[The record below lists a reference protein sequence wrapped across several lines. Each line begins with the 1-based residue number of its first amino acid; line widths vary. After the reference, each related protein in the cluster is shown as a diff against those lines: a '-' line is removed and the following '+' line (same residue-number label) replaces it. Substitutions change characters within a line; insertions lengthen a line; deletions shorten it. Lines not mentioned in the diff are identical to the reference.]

1 MATLPRME
9 SGRMQAVGISGA
21 VTPNVQAQAPSYTG
35 IQRAVSANQQ
45 MAQTLDRL
53 SGSLFNTAGTY
64 AAEQATRFAAENP
77 ITNVQLQAA
86 VNGDLKPLD
95 LNTGGGGAIYQRAM
109 EKARA
114 FQLSSAFEVEAR
126 SQLTKML
133 VALESGDESVTTENF
148 QTAIASLSDG
158 FSKAVNSQSPEA
170 AMKLRASIATT
181 GNTVLQKAA
190 EFELKRDKARAEIA
204 LRTDFANTER
214 ILQAVISQGFWV
226 DSEGKRRSI
235 EDIIN
240 AERKNMNTKSL
251 ALGNGQLAKEY
262 ADRFETAVR
271 TAKVDVLTQFIVN
284 DEAMMADPDLALQKL
299 RTGDLGK
306 MSEVA
311 EILAA
316 TDYAA
321 IKTISANVMTEAN
334 SRYTLSQRTAEAKK
348 DADVISFVS
357 LYTQAIAMPVTDG
370 RRPGLVL
377 QINEIAKNNPEA
389 IPLGV
394 LKDLNEP
401 DKDGNSMIEFNA
413 LAMIYSGQITTPEQ
427 LAAVPG
433 LSGRQSVGLLKAL
446 ISQDKA
452 NDRKLNAGLAKL
464 AGISTI
470 PGVAVSL
477 DPKGAQFKQLGAL
490 RARAASLQAQADADG
505 KYLSIESIL
514 LTLEKEVSDAR
525 NTEAVRAAQA
535 RIDNYQKK
543 QDWIN
548 GPITRDS
555 LPALELKAK
564 GNKSRENILREI
576 TRQLNIIEGV
586 NQ

>member
-1 MATLPRME
+1 ME

-133 VALESGDESVTTENF
+133 VALESGDDSVTTANF
-148 QTAIASLSDG
+148 QTAITSLSDG
-158 FSKAVNSQSPEA
+158 FSKAVGAQSPEA

-190 EFELKRDKARAEIA
+190 EFELKRDKERKAIA
-204 LRTDFANTER
+204 LRIDFSNTER
-214 ILQAVISQGFWV
+214 ILEATISQGFWV
-226 DSEGKRRSI
+226 DGEGQRQSI
-235 EDIIN
+235 ESIIT
-240 AERKNMNTKSL
+240 AERKNMAIK
-251 ALGNGQLAKEY
+251 ALTLGDGQLAKEY

-271 TAKVDVLTQFIVN
+271 TAKINVLTQFIVN

-311 EILAA
+311 QILGA

-334 SRYTLSQRTAEAKK
+334 SLYTLAQRQAEVKK
-348 DADVISFVS
+348 DADVISFVN

-377 QINEIAKNNPEA
+377 QMNEIAKNNPEA
-389 IPLGV
+389 VPLGV

-413 LAMIYSGQITTPEQ
+413 LAMIYKGQITTPEQ

-433 LSGRQSVGLLKAL
+433 LSGKQSVGLLKAL

-505 KYLSIESIL
+505 KFISDRKHFAYARKRSERHKKHRGGQSGPGQDRLITKKSKIGLTGQLLETACQHLSSKPRV
-514 LTLEKEVSDAR
+514 T
-525 NTEAVRAAQA
+525 RAAKTFCEKLLGSS
-535 RIDNYQKK
+535 I
-543 QDWIN
+543 
-548 GPITRDS
+548 S
-555 LPALELKAK
+555 
-564 GNKSRENILREI
+564 
-576 TRQLNIIEGV
+576 
-586 NQ
+586 

>member
-1 MATLPRME
+1 
-9 SGRMQAVGISGA
+9 MQAVGISGA

-133 VALESGDESVTTENF
+133 VALESGDDSVTTANF
-148 QTAIASLSDG
+148 QTAITSLSDG
-158 FSKAVNSQSPEA
+158 FSKAVGAQSPEA

-190 EFELKRDKARAEIA
+190 EFELKRDKERKAIA
-204 LRTDFANTER
+204 LRIDFSNTER
-214 ILQAVISQGFWV
+214 ILEATISQGFWV
-226 DSEGKRRSI
+226 DGEGQRQSI
-235 EDIIN
+235 ESIIT
-240 AERKNMNTKSL
+240 AERKNMAIK
-251 ALGNGQLAKEY
+251 ALTLGDGQLAKEY

-271 TAKVDVLTQFIVN
+271 TAKINVLTQFIVN
-284 DEAMMADPDLALQKL
+284 DETMMADPDLALQKL

-311 EILAA
+311 QILAA

-334 SRYTLSQRTAEAKK
+334 SLYTLAQRQAEVKK
-348 DADVISFVS
+348 EADVISFVS

-377 QINEIAKNNPEA
+377 QMNEIAKNNPEA
-389 IPLGV
+389 VPLGV

-401 DKDGNSMIEFNA
+401 DKDGNAMIEFNA
-413 LAMIYSGQITTPEQ
+413 LAMIYRGQITTPEQ
-427 LAAVPG
+427 LAAVRG
-433 LSGRQSVGLLKAL
+433 LSGKQSVGLLKAL

-452 NDRKLNAGLAKL
+452 NDTKLNAGLAKL

-525 NTEAVRAAQA
+525 NTEAVKAAQA
-535 RIDNYQKK
+535 RLTNYEK

-555 LPALELKAK
+555 LPALALKAK

>member
-1 MATLPRME
+1 ME

-133 VALESGDESVTTENF
+133 VALESGDDSVTTANF
-148 QTAIASLSDG
+148 QTAITSLSDG
-158 FSKAVNSQSPEA
+158 FSKAVGAQSPEA

-190 EFELKRDKARAEIA
+190 EFELKRDKERKAIA
-204 LRTDFANTER
+204 LRIDFSNTER
-214 ILQAVISQGFWV
+214 ILEATISQGFWV
-226 DSEGKRRSI
+226 DGEGQRQSI
-235 EDIIN
+235 ESIIT
-240 AERKNMNTKSL
+240 AERKNMAIK
-251 ALGNGQLAKEY
+251 ALTLGDGQLAKEY

-271 TAKVDVLTQFIVN
+271 TAKINVLTQFIVN
-284 DEAMMADPDLALQKL
+284 DETMMADPDLALQKL

-311 EILAA
+311 QILAA

-334 SRYTLSQRTAEAKK
+334 SLYTLAQRQAEVKK
-348 DADVISFVS
+348 DADVIRFVS

-377 QINEIAKNNPEA
+377 QMNEIAKNNPEA
-389 IPLGV
+389 VPLGV

-401 DKDGNSMIEFNA
+401 DKDGNAMIEFNA
-413 LAMIYSGQITTPEQ
+413 LAMIYRGQITTPEQ
-427 LAAVPG
+427 LAAVRG
-433 LSGRQSVGLLKAL
+433 LSGKQSVGLLKAL

-452 NDRKLNAGLAKL
+452 NDTKLNAGLAKL

-505 KYLSIESIL
+505 KFISAESIL
-514 LTLEKEVSDAR
+514 LTLEKEVGDTR
-525 NTEAVRAAQA
+525 NTEAVKAAQA

-555 LPALELKAK
+555 LPALALKAK

>member
-1 MATLPRME
+1 
-9 SGRMQAVGISGA
+9 MQAVGISGA

-53 SGSLFNTAGTY
+53 SGSLFNTASTY

-133 VALESGDESVTTENF
+133 VALESGDDSVTTANF
-148 QTAIASLSDG
+148 QTAITSLSDG
-158 FSKAVNSQSPEA
+158 FSKAVGAQSPEA

-190 EFELKRDKARAEIA
+190 EFELKRDKERKAIA
-204 LRTDFANTER
+204 LRIDFSNTER
-214 ILQAVISQGFWV
+214 ILEATISQGFWV
-226 DSEGKRRSI
+226 DGEGQRQSI
-235 EDIIN
+235 ESIIT
-240 AERKNMNTKSL
+240 AERKNMAIK
-251 ALGNGQLAKEY
+251 ALTLGDGQLAKEY

-271 TAKVDVLTQFIVN
+271 TAKINVLTQFIVN

-311 EILAA
+311 QILGA

-334 SRYTLSQRTAEAKK
+334 SLYTLAQRQAEVKK

-377 QINEIAKNNPEA
+377 QMNEIAKNNPEA
-389 IPLGV
+389 VPLGV

-401 DKDGNSMIEFNA
+401 DKDGNAMIEFNA
-413 LAMIYSGQITTPEQ
+413 LAMIYRGQITTPEQ
-427 LAAVPG
+427 LAAVRG
-433 LSGRQSVGLLKAL
+433 LSGKQSVGLLKAL

-452 NDRKLNAGLAKL
+452 NDTKLNAGLAKL

-505 KYLSIESIL
+505 KFISTESIL

-525 NTEAVRAAQA
+525 NNEAVKAAQA
-535 RIDNYQKK
+535 RLTNYEK

-548 GPITRDS
+548 GPITRDG

-576 TRQLNIIEGV
+576 TRQLNIVEGV

>member
-1 MATLPRME
+1 
-9 SGRMQAVGISGA
+9 MQAVGISGA

-133 VALESGDESVTTENF
+133 VALESGDDSVTTANF
-148 QTAIASLSDG
+148 QTAITSLSDG
-158 FSKAVNSQSPEA
+158 FSKAVGAQSPEA

-190 EFELKRDKARAEIA
+190 EFELKRDKERKAIA
-204 LRTDFANTER
+204 LRIDFSNTER
-214 ILQAVISQGFWV
+214 ILEATISQGFWV
-226 DSEGKRRSI
+226 DGEGQRQSI
-235 EDIIN
+235 ESIIT
-240 AERKNMNTKSL
+240 AERKNMAIK
-251 ALGNGQLAKEY
+251 ALTLGDGQLAKEY

-271 TAKVDVLTQFIVN
+271 TAKINVLTQFIVN

-311 EILAA
+311 QILAA

-334 SRYTLSQRTAEAKK
+334 SLYTLAQRQAEVKK
-348 DADVISFVS
+348 DADVIRFVS

-377 QINEIAKNNPEA
+377 QMNEIAKNNPEA
-389 IPLGV
+389 VPLGV

-401 DKDGNSMIEFNA
+401 DKDGNAMIEFNA
-413 LAMIYSGQITTPEQ
+413 LAMIYRGQITTPEQ
-427 LAAVPG
+427 LAAVRG
-433 LSGRQSVGLLKAL
+433 LSGKQSVGLLKAL

-452 NDRKLNAGLAKL
+452 NDTKLNAGLAKL

-514 LTLEKEVSDAR
+514 LTLEKEVSDTR
-525 NTEAVRAAQA
+525 NTEAVKAAQA
-535 RIDNYQKK
+535 RLTNYEK

-555 LPALELKAK
+555 LPALALKAK

>member
-95 LNTGGGGAIYQRAM
+95 LNTGGGGAVYQRAM

-133 VALESGDESVTTENF
+133 VALESGDDSVTTANF
-148 QTAIASLSDG
+148 QTAITSLSDG
-158 FSKAVNSQSPEA
+158 FSKAVGAQSPEA

-190 EFELKRDKARAEIA
+190 EFELKRDKERKAIA
-204 LRTDFANTER
+204 LRIDFSNTER
-214 ILQAVISQGFWV
+214 ILEATISQGFWV
-226 DSEGKRRSI
+226 DGEGQRQSI
-235 EDIIN
+235 ESIIT
-240 AERKNMNTKSL
+240 AERKNMAIK
-251 ALGNGQLAKEY
+251 ALTLGDGQLAKEY

-271 TAKVDVLTQFIVN
+271 TAKINVLTQFIVN

-311 EILAA
+311 QILGA

-334 SRYTLSQRTAEAKK
+334 SLYTLAQRQAEVKK

-377 QINEIAKNNPEA
+377 QMNEIAKNNPEA
-389 IPLGV
+389 VPLGV

-401 DKDGNSMIEFNA
+401 DKDGNAMIEFNA
-413 LAMIYSGQITTPEQ
+413 LAMIYRGQITTPEQ
-427 LAAVPG
+427 LAAVRG
-433 LSGRQSVGLLKAL
+433 LSGKQSVGLLKAL

-452 NDRKLNAGLAKL
+452 NDTKLNAGLAKL

-525 NTEAVRAAQA
+525 NTEAVKAAQA
-535 RIDNYQKK
+535 RLTNYEK

-555 LPALELKAK
+555 LPALALKAK

>member
-1 MATLPRME
+1 
-9 SGRMQAVGISGA
+9 
-21 VTPNVQAQAPSYTG
+21 
-35 IQRAVSANQQ
+35 
-45 MAQTLDRL
+45 
-53 SGSLFNTAGTY
+53 
-64 AAEQATRFAAENP
+64 
-77 ITNVQLQAA
+77 
-86 VNGDLKPLD
+86 
-95 LNTGGGGAIYQRAM
+95 
-109 EKARA
+109 
-114 FQLSSAFEVEAR
+114 
-126 SQLTKML
+126 ML
-133 VALESGDESVTTENF
+133 VALESGDDSVTTANF
-148 QTAIASLSDG
+148 QTAITSLSDG
-158 FSKAVNSQSPEA
+158 FSKAVGAQSPEA

-190 EFELKRDKARAEIA
+190 EFELKRDKERKAIA
-204 LRTDFANTER
+204 LRIDFSNTER
-214 ILQAVISQGFWV
+214 ILEATISQGFWV
-226 DSEGKRRSI
+226 DGEGQRQSI
-235 EDIIN
+235 ESIIT
-240 AERKNMNTKSL
+240 AERKNMAIK
-251 ALGNGQLAKEY
+251 ALTLGDGQLAKEY

-271 TAKVDVLTQFIVN
+271 TAKINVLTQFIVN

-311 EILAA
+311 QILGA

-348 DADVISFVS
+348 EADVISFVS

-377 QINEIAKNNPEA
+377 QMNEIAKNNPEA
-389 IPLGV
+389 VPLGV

-401 DKDGNSMIEFNA
+401 DKDGNAMIEFNA
-413 LAMIYSGQITTPEQ
+413 LAMIYRGQITTPEQ
-427 LAAVPG
+427 LAAVRG
-433 LSGRQSVGLLKAL
+433 LSGKQSVGLLKAL

-525 NTEAVRAAQA
+525 NTEAVKAAQA

>member
-1 MATLPRME
+1 
-9 SGRMQAVGISGA
+9 MQAVGISGA

-133 VALESGDESVTTENF
+133 VALESGDDSVTTANF
-148 QTAIASLSDG
+148 QTAITSLSDG
-158 FSKAVNSQSPEA
+158 FSKAVGAQSPEA

-190 EFELKRDKARAEIA
+190 EFELKRDKERKAIA
-204 LRTDFANTER
+204 LRIDFSNTER
-214 ILQAVISQGFWV
+214 ILEATISQGFWV
-226 DSEGKRRSI
+226 DGEGQRQSI
-235 EDIIN
+235 ESIIT
-240 AERKNMNTKSL
+240 AERKNMAIK
-251 ALGNGQLAKEY
+251 ALTLGDGQLAKEY

-271 TAKVDVLTQFIVN
+271 TAKINVLTQFIVN

-311 EILAA
+311 QILGA

-334 SRYTLSQRTAEAKK
+334 SLYTLAQRQAEVKK
-348 DADVISFVS
+348 DADVIWFVS

-377 QINEIAKNNPEA
+377 QMNEIAKNNPEA
-389 IPLGV
+389 VPLGV

-401 DKDGNSMIEFNA
+401 DKDGNAMIEFNA
-413 LAMIYSGQITTPEQ
+413 LAMIYRGQITTPEQ
-427 LAAVPG
+427 LAAVRG
-433 LSGRQSVGLLKAL
+433 LSGKQSVGLLKAL

-452 NDRKLNAGLAKL
+452 NDTKLNAGLAKL

-525 NTEAVRAAQA
+525 NTEAVKAAQA
-535 RIDNYQKK
+535 RIDNYQK

-555 LPALELKAK
+555 LPALALKAK

>member
-1 MATLPRME
+1 ME

-53 SGSLFNTAGTY
+53 SGSLFNTASAY
-64 AAEQATRFAAENP
+64 AEEQATRFAAENP

-95 LNTGGGGAIYQRAM
+95 LNTGGGGAVYQRAM

-133 VALESGDESVTTENF
+133 VALESGDDSVTTANF
-148 QTAIASLSDG
+148 QTAITSLSDG
-158 FSKAVNSQSPEA
+158 FSKAVSTQSPEA

-190 EFELKRDKARAEIA
+190 EFELKRDKERNAIA
-204 LRTDFANTER
+204 LRIDFSNTER
-214 ILQAVISQGFWV
+214 ILEATISQGFWV
-226 DSEGKRRSI
+226 DGEGQRQSI
-235 EDIIN
+235 ESIIT
-240 AERKNMNTKSL
+240 AERKNMAIK
-251 ALGNGQLAKEY
+251 ALTLGDGQLAKEY

-271 TAKVDVLTQFIVN
+271 TAKINVLTQFIVN

-311 EILAA
+311 QILGA

-321 IKTISANVMTEAN
+321 IKTISANLMTEAN
-334 SRYTLSQRTAEAKK
+334 SLYTLAQRQAEVKK

-377 QINEIAKNNPEA
+377 QMNEIAKNNPEA
-389 IPLGV
+389 VPIGV

-413 LAMIYSGQITTPEQ
+413 LAMVYNGQITTPEQ
-427 LAAVPG
+427 LRRVSG
-433 LSGRQSVGLLKAL
+433 LSGKQSVSLLKAL

-470 PGVAVSL
+470 PGVSVSL

-505 KYLSIESIL
+505 KFISAESIL
-514 LTLEKEVSDAR
+514 LTLEKEVGDTR
-525 NTEAVRAAQA
+525 NTEAVKAAQA

-576 TRQLNIIEGV
+576 TRQLNIVEGV

>member
-1 MATLPRME
+1 
-9 SGRMQAVGISGA
+9 MQAVGISGA

-133 VALESGDESVTTENF
+133 VALESGDDRVTTANF
-148 QTAIASLSDG
+148 QTAITSLSDG
-158 FSKAVNSQSPEA
+158 FSKAVGAQSPEA

-190 EFELKRDKARAEIA
+190 EFELKRDKERKAIA
-204 LRTDFANTER
+204 LRTDFSNTER
-214 ILQAVISQGFWV
+214 ILEATISQGFWV
-226 DSEGKRRSI
+226 DGEGQRQSI
-235 EDIIN
+235 ESIIT
-240 AERKNMNTKSL
+240 AERKNMAIK
-251 ALGNGQLAKEY
+251 ALTLGDGQLAKEY

-271 TAKVDVLTQFIVN
+271 TAKINVLTQFIVN

-311 EILAA
+311 QILGA

-334 SRYTLSQRTAEAKK
+334 SLYTLAQRQAEVKK
-348 DADVISFVS
+348 DADVIRFVS

-377 QINEIAKNNPEA
+377 QMNEIAKNNPEA
-389 IPLGV
+389 VPLGV

-401 DKDGNSMIEFNA
+401 DKDGNAMIEFNA
-413 LAMIYSGQITTPEQ
+413 LAMIYRGQITTPEQ
-427 LAAVPG
+427 LAAVRG
-433 LSGRQSVGLLKAL
+433 LSGKQSVGLLKAL

-452 NDRKLNAGLAKL
+452 NDSKLNAGLAKL

-505 KYLSIESIL
+505 KFISAESIL
-514 LTLEKEVSDAR
+514 LTLEKEVGDTR
-525 NTEAVRAAQA
+525 NTEAVKAAQA
-535 RIDNYQKK
+535 RIDNYQK

-576 TRQLNIIEGV
+576 TRQLNIVEGV

>member
-1 MATLPRME
+1 ME

-53 SGSLFNTAGTY
+53 SGSLFNTASAY
-64 AAEQATRFAAENP
+64 AEEQATRFAAENP

-95 LNTGGGGAIYQRAM
+95 LNTGGGGAVYQRAM

-133 VALESGDESVTTENF
+133 VALESGDDSVTTANF
-148 QTAIASLSDG
+148 QTAITSLSDG
-158 FSKAVNSQSPEA
+158 FSKAVGAQSPEA

-190 EFELKRDKARAEIA
+190 EFELKRDKERKAIA
-204 LRTDFANTER
+204 LRIDFSNTER
-214 ILQAVISQGFWV
+214 ILEATISQGFWV
-226 DSEGKRRSI
+226 DGEGQRQSI
-235 EDIIN
+235 ESIIT
-240 AERKNMNTKSL
+240 AERKNMAIK
-251 ALGNGQLAKEY
+251 ALTLGDGQLAKEY

-271 TAKVDVLTQFIVN
+271 TAKINVLTQFIVN

-311 EILAA
+311 QILGA

-348 DADVISFVS
+348 EADVISFVS

-377 QINEIAKNNPEA
+377 QMNEIAKNNPEA
-389 IPLGV
+389 VPLGV

-401 DKDGNSMIEFNA
+401 DKDGNAMIEFNA
-413 LAMIYSGQITTPEQ
+413 LAMIYRGQITTPEQ
-427 LAAVPG
+427 LAAVRG
-433 LSGRQSVGLLKAL
+433 LSGKQSVGLLKAL

-477 DPKGAQFKQLGAL
+477 DPKGAQFKQLVAL

-505 KYLSIESIL
+505 KFISTESIL

-525 NTEAVRAAQA
+525 NTEAVKAAQA

-576 TRQLNIIEGV
+576 TRQLNIVEGV

>member
-1 MATLPRME
+1 
-9 SGRMQAVGISGA
+9 MQAVGISGA

-133 VALESGDESVTTENF
+133 VALESGDDSVTTANF
-148 QTAIASLSDG
+148 QTAITSLSDG
-158 FSKAVNSQSPEA
+158 FSKAVGAQSPEA

-190 EFELKRDKARAEIA
+190 EFELKRDKERKAIA
-204 LRTDFANTER
+204 LRIDFSNTER
-214 ILQAVISQGFWV
+214 ILEATISQGFWV
-226 DSEGKRRSI
+226 DGEGQRQSI
-235 EDIIN
+235 ESIIT
-240 AERKNMNTKSL
+240 AERKNMAIK
-251 ALGNGQLAKEY
+251 ALTLGDGQLAKEY

-271 TAKVDVLTQFIVN
+271 TAKINVLTQFIVN

-311 EILAA
+311 QILGA

-334 SRYTLSQRTAEAKK
+334 SLYTLAQRQAEVKK

-377 QINEIAKNNPEA
+377 QMNEIAKNNPEA
-389 IPLGV
+389 VPLGV

-401 DKDGNSMIEFNA
+401 DKDGNAMIEFNA
-413 LAMIYSGQITTPEQ
+413 LAMIYRGQITTPEQ
-427 LAAVPG
+427 LAAVRG
-433 LSGRQSVGLLKAL
+433 LSGKQSVGLLKAL

-452 NDRKLNAGLAKL
+452 NDTKLNAGLAKL

-525 NTEAVRAAQA
+525 NTEAVKAAQA
-535 RIDNYQKK
+535 RIDNYQK

-555 LPALELKAK
+555 LPALALKAK

>member
-1 MATLPRME
+1 MATLPTME
-9 SGRMQAVGISGA
+9 SGRMQAISISSA
-21 VTPNVQAQAPSYTG
+21 VTPNVQAQAPSYAG
-35 IQRAVSANQQ
+35 MQRAVSANQQ

-53 SGSLFNTAGTY
+53 SGSLFNTASAY
-64 AAEQATRFAAENP
+64 AEEQATRFAAENP

-95 LNTGGGGAIYQRAM
+95 LNTGGGGAVYQRAM

-133 VALESGDESVTTENF
+133 VALESGDDSVTTANF
-148 QTAIASLSDG
+148 QTAITSLSDG
-158 FSKAVNSQSPEA
+158 FSKAVGAQSPEA

-190 EFELKRDKARAEIA
+190 EFELKRDKERKAIA
-204 LRTDFANTER
+204 LRIDFSNTER
-214 ILQAVISQGFWV
+214 ILEATISQGFWV
-226 DSEGKRRSI
+226 DGEGQRQSI
-235 EDIIN
+235 ESIIT
-240 AERKNMNTKSL
+240 AERKNMAIK
-251 ALGNGQLAKEY
+251 ALTLGDGQLAKEY

-271 TAKVDVLTQFIVN
+271 TAKINVLTQFIVN
-284 DEAMMADPDLALQKL
+284 DEAMMADPDLALKRL
-299 RTGDLGK
+299 RVGDLGK

-311 EILAA
+311 QILGA

-334 SRYTLSQRTAEAKK
+334 SLYTLAQRQAEVKK
-348 DADVISFVS
+348 DADVVSFVN
-357 LYTQAIAMPVTDG
+357 LYTQAIAMPATDG
-370 RRPGLVL
+370 RRGALVL
-377 QINEIAKNNPEA
+377 RMNEIAKNNPDA
-389 IPLGV
+389 VPIGV

-401 DKDGNSMIEFNA
+401 DKDGNSMVEFNA
-413 LAMIYSGQITTPEQ
+413 LAMIYSGKITTPEQ
-427 LAAVPG
+427 LLNIKG
-433 LSGRQSVGLLKAL
+433 LSGKQSVGLLRNL
-446 ISQDKA
+446 ISQDKSSDA
-452 NDRKLNAGLAKL
+452 KLNRGLAKL
-464 AGISTI
+464 AGISTV
-470 PGVAVSL
+470 PGVSISL
-477 DPKGAQFKQLGAL
+477 DPKGAQFKQLGVL

-505 KYLSIESIL
+505 KFISAESIL
-514 LTLEKEVSDAR
+514 LTLEKEVGDTR
-525 NTEAVRAAQA
+525 NTEAVKAAQA
-535 RIDNYQKK
+535 RIDNYQK

-548 GPITRDS
+548 APITRDG

-576 TRQLNIIEGV
+576 TRQLNIVEGV

>member
-1 MATLPRME
+1 
-9 SGRMQAVGISGA
+9 MQAVGISGA

-133 VALESGDESVTTENF
+133 VALESGDDSVTTANF
-148 QTAIASLSDG
+148 QTAITSLSDG
-158 FSKAVNSQSPEA
+158 FSKAVGAQSPEA

-190 EFELKRDKARAEIA
+190 EFELKRDKERKAIA
-204 LRTDFANTER
+204 LRIDFSNTER
-214 ILQAVISQGFWV
+214 ILEATISQGFWV
-226 DSEGKRRSI
+226 DGEGQRQSI
-235 EDIIN
+235 ESIIT
-240 AERKNMNTKSL
+240 AERKNMAIK
-251 ALGNGQLAKEY
+251 ALTLGDGQLAKEY

-271 TAKVDVLTQFIVN
+271 TAKINVLTQFIVN
-284 DEAMMADPDLALQKL
+284 DETMMADPDLALQKL

-311 EILAA
+311 QILAA

-334 SRYTLSQRTAEAKK
+334 SLYTLAQRQAEVKK
-348 DADVISFVS
+348 DADVIRFVS

-377 QINEIAKNNPEA
+377 QMNEIAKNNPEA
-389 IPLGV
+389 VPLGV

-401 DKDGNSMIEFNA
+401 DKDGNAMIEFNA
-413 LAMIYSGQITTPEQ
+413 LAMIYRGQITTPEQ
-427 LAAVPG
+427 LAAVRG
-433 LSGRQSVGLLKAL
+433 LSGKQSVGLLKAL

-452 NDRKLNAGLAKL
+452 NDTKLNAGLAKL

-525 NTEAVRAAQA
+525 NTEAVKAAQA
-535 RIDNYQKK
+535 RLTNYEK

-555 LPALELKAK
+555 LPALALKAK

>member
-1 MATLPRME
+1 ME

-133 VALESGDESVTTENF
+133 VALESGDDSVTTANF
-148 QTAIASLSDG
+148 QTAITSLSDG
-158 FSKAVNSQSPEA
+158 FSKAVGAQSPEA

-190 EFELKRDKARAEIA
+190 EFELKRDKERKAIA
-204 LRTDFANTER
+204 LRIDFSNTER
-214 ILQAVISQGFWV
+214 ILEATISQGFWV
-226 DSEGKRRSI
+226 DGEGQRQSI
-235 EDIIN
+235 ESIIT
-240 AERKNMNTKSL
+240 AERKNMAIK
-251 ALGNGQLAKEY
+251 ALTLGDGQLAKEY

-271 TAKVDVLTQFIVN
+271 TAKINVLTQFIVN

-311 EILAA
+311 QILGA

-334 SRYTLSQRTAEAKK
+334 SLYTLAQRQAEVKK

-377 QINEIAKNNPEA
+377 QMNEIAKNNPEA
-389 IPLGV
+389 VPLGV

-401 DKDGNSMIEFNA
+401 DKDGNAMIEFNA
-413 LAMIYSGQITTPEQ
+413 LAMIYRGQITTPEQ

-433 LSGRQSVGLLKAL
+433 LSGKQSVGLLKAL

-452 NDRKLNAGLAKL
+452 NDTKLNAGLAKL

-514 LTLEKEVSDAR
+514 LTLEKEVSDTR
-525 NTEAVRAAQA
+525 NTEAVKAAQA
-535 RIDNYQKK
+535 RLTNYEK

-555 LPALELKAK
+555 LPALALKAK

>member
-1 MATLPRME
+1 
-9 SGRMQAVGISGA
+9 MQAVGISGA

-133 VALESGDESVTTENF
+133 VALESGDDSVTTANF
-148 QTAIASLSDG
+148 QTAITSLSDG
-158 FSKAVNSQSPEA
+158 FSKAVGAQSPEA

-190 EFELKRDKARAEIA
+190 EFELKRDKERKAIA
-204 LRTDFANTER
+204 LRIDFSNTER
-214 ILQAVISQGFWV
+214 ILEATISQGFWV
-226 DSEGKRRSI
+226 DGEGQRQSI
-235 EDIIN
+235 ESIIT
-240 AERKNMNTKSL
+240 AERKNMAIK
-251 ALGNGQLAKEY
+251 ALTLGDGQLAKEY

-271 TAKVDVLTQFIVN
+271 TAKINVLTQFIVN

-311 EILAA
+311 QILGA

-334 SRYTLSQRTAEAKK
+334 SLYTLAQRQAEVKK

-377 QINEIAKNNPEA
+377 QMNEIAKNNPEA
-389 IPLGV
+389 VPLGV

-401 DKDGNSMIEFNA
+401 DKDGNAMIEFNA
-413 LAMIYSGQITTPEQ
+413 LAMIYRGQITTPEQ
-427 LAAVPG
+427 LAAVRG
-433 LSGRQSVGLLKAL
+433 LSGKQSVGLLKAL

-452 NDRKLNAGLAKL
+452 NDTKLNAGLAKL

-514 LTLEKEVSDAR
+514 LTLEKEVSDTR
-525 NTEAVRAAQA
+525 NTEAVKAAQA
-535 RIDNYQKK
+535 RLTNYEK

-555 LPALELKAK
+555 LPALALKAK

>member
-1 MATLPRME
+1 ME

-95 LNTGGGGAIYQRAM
+95 LNTGGGGAVYQRAM

-133 VALESGDESVTTENF
+133 VALESGDDSVTTANF
-148 QTAIASLSDG
+148 QTAITSLSDG
-158 FSKAVNSQSPEA
+158 FSKAVGAQSPEA

-190 EFELKRDKARAEIA
+190 EFELKRDKERKAIA
-204 LRTDFANTER
+204 LRIDFSNTER
-214 ILQAVISQGFWV
+214 ILEATISQGFWV
-226 DSEGKRRSI
+226 DGEGQRQSI
-235 EDIIN
+235 ESIIT
-240 AERKNMNTKSL
+240 AERKNMAIK
-251 ALGNGQLAKEY
+251 ALTLGDGQLAKEY

-271 TAKVDVLTQFIVN
+271 TAKINVLTQFIVN

-311 EILAA
+311 QILGA

-334 SRYTLSQRTAEAKK
+334 SLYTLAQRQAEVKK
-348 DADVISFVS
+348 DADVIRFVS

-377 QINEIAKNNPEA
+377 QMNEIAKNNPEA
-389 IPLGV
+389 VPLGV

-401 DKDGNSMIEFNA
+401 DKDGNAMIEFNA
-413 LAMIYSGQITTPEQ
+413 LAMIYRGQITTPEQ
-427 LAAVPG
+427 LAAVRG
-433 LSGRQSVGLLKAL
+433 LSGKQSVGLLKAL

-452 NDRKLNAGLAKL
+452 NDTKLNAGLAKL

-525 NTEAVRAAQA
+525 NTEAVKAAQA
-535 RIDNYQKK
+535 RLTNYEK

-555 LPALELKAK
+555 LPALALKAK

>member
-1 MATLPRME
+1 ME

-53 SGSLFNTAGTY
+53 SGSLFNTASAY
-64 AAEQATRFAAENP
+64 AEEQATRFAAENP

-95 LNTGGGGAIYQRAM
+95 LNTGGGGAVYQRAM

-133 VALESGDESVTTENF
+133 VALESGDDSVTTANF
-148 QTAIASLSDG
+148 QTAITSLSDG
-158 FSKAVNSQSPEA
+158 FSKAVSTQSPEA

-190 EFELKRDKARAEIA
+190 EFELKRDKERNAIA
-204 LRTDFANTER
+204 LRIDFSNTER
-214 ILQAVISQGFWV
+214 ILEATISQGFWV
-226 DSEGKRRSI
+226 DGEGQRQSI
-235 EDIIN
+235 ESIIT
-240 AERKNMNTKSL
+240 AERKNMAIK
-251 ALGNGQLAKEY
+251 ALTLGDGQLAKEY

-271 TAKVDVLTQFIVN
+271 TAKINVLTQFIVN

-311 EILAA
+311 QILGA

-334 SRYTLSQRTAEAKK
+334 SLYTLAQRQAEVKK

-377 QINEIAKNNPEA
+377 QMNEIAKNNPEA
-389 IPLGV
+389 VPIGV

-413 LAMIYSGQITTPEQ
+413 LAMVYNGQITTPEQ
-427 LAAVPG
+427 LRRVSG
-433 LSGRQSVGLLKAL
+433 LSGKQSVSLLKAL

-470 PGVAVSL
+470 PGVSVSL

-505 KYLSIESIL
+505 KFISAESIL
-514 LTLEKEVSDAR
+514 LTLEKEVGDTR
-525 NTEAVRAAQA
+525 NTEAVKAAQA

-576 TRQLNIIEGV
+576 TRQLNIVEGV

>member
-1 MATLPRME
+1 
-9 SGRMQAVGISGA
+9 MQAVGISGA

-133 VALESGDESVTTENF
+133 VALESGDDSVTTANF
-148 QTAIASLSDG
+148 QTAITSLSDG
-158 FSKAVNSQSPEA
+158 FSKAVGAQSPEA

-190 EFELKRDKARAEIA
+190 EFELKRDKERKAIA
-204 LRTDFANTER
+204 LRIDFSNTER
-214 ILQAVISQGFWV
+214 ILEATISQGFWV
-226 DSEGKRRSI
+226 DGEGQRQSI
-235 EDIIN
+235 ESIIT
-240 AERKNMNTKSL
+240 AERKNMAIK
-251 ALGNGQLAKEY
+251 ALTLGDGQLAKEY

-271 TAKVDVLTQFIVN
+271 TAKINVLTQFIVN

-311 EILAA
+311 QILGA

-334 SRYTLSQRTAEAKK
+334 SLYTLAQRQAEVKK

-377 QINEIAKNNPEA
+377 QMNEIAKNNPEA
-389 IPLGV
+389 VPLGV

-401 DKDGNSMIEFNA
+401 DKDGNAMIEFNA
-413 LAMIYSGQITTPEQ
+413 LAMIYRGQITTPEQ
-427 LAAVPG
+427 LAAVRG
-433 LSGRQSVGLLKAL
+433 LSGKQSVGLLKAL

-452 NDRKLNAGLAKL
+452 NDTKLNAGLAKL

-514 LTLEKEVSDAR
+514 LTLEKEVSDTR
-525 NTEAVRAAQA
+525 NTEAVKAAQA
-535 RIDNYQKK
+535 RIDNYQK

-555 LPALELKAK
+555 LPALALKAK

>member
-1 MATLPRME
+1 
-9 SGRMQAVGISGA
+9 MQAVGISGA

-133 VALESGDESVTTENF
+133 VALESGDESVTTESF

-158 FSKAVNSQSPEA
+158 FSKAVNTQSPEA

-204 LRTDFANTER
+204 LRTDFSNTER

-240 AERKNMNTKSL
+240 AERQNMTTKSL

-311 EILAA
+311 QILGA

-334 SRYTLSQRTAEAKK
+334 SRYTLSQRTAEAKR
-348 DADVISFVS
+348 DADVISFVN

-377 QINEIAKNNPEA
+377 KMNEIAKNNPEA
-389 IPLGV
+389 VPLGV

-427 LAAVPG
+427 LRSVSG
-433 LSGRQSVGLLKAL
+433 LSGKQSVGLLKAL

-477 DPKGAQFKQLGAL
+477 DPKGAQFKQLQFL
-490 RARAASLQAQADADG
+490 RDRAASLQADADANG
-505 KYLSIESIL
+505 KFISTESIL

-525 NTEAVRAAQA
+525 NTEAVKAAQA
-535 RIDNYQKK
+535 RLTNYEKK
-543 QDWIN
+543 DWIN

-555 LPALELKAK
+555 LPALELKAQ
-564 GNKSRENILREI
+564 GNRSRENILREI

>member
-1 MATLPRME
+1 
-9 SGRMQAVGISGA
+9 MQAVGISGA

-133 VALESGDESVTTENF
+133 VALESGDDSVTTANF
-148 QTAIASLSDG
+148 QTAITSLSDG
-158 FSKAVNSQSPEA
+158 FSKAVGAQSPEA

-190 EFELKRDKARAEIA
+190 EFELKRDKERKAIA
-204 LRTDFANTER
+204 LRIDFSNTER
-214 ILQAVISQGFWV
+214 ILEATISQGFWV
-226 DSEGKRRSI
+226 DGEGQRQSI
-235 EDIIN
+235 ESIIT
-240 AERKNMNTKSL
+240 AERKNMAIK
-251 ALGNGQLAKEY
+251 ALTLGDGQLAKEY

-271 TAKVDVLTQFIVN
+271 TAKINVLTQFIVN

-311 EILAA
+311 QILGA

-334 SRYTLSQRTAEAKK
+334 SRYTLSQRTAEVKK
-348 DADVISFVS
+348 EADVISFVS

-377 QINEIAKNNPEA
+377 QMNEIAKNNPEA
-389 IPLGV
+389 VPLGV

-401 DKDGNSMIEFNA
+401 DKDGNAMIEFNA
-413 LAMIYSGQITTPEQ
+413 LAMIYRGQITTPEQ
-427 LAAVPG
+427 LAAVRG
-433 LSGRQSVGLLKAL
+433 LSGKQSVGLLKAL

-525 NTEAVRAAQA
+525 NTEAVKAAQA
-535 RIDNYQKK
+535 RLTNYEK

-555 LPALELKAK
+555 LPALALKAK

-576 TRQLNIIEGV
+576 TRQLNIVEGV

>member
-1 MATLPRME
+1 ME

-133 VALESGDESVTTENF
+133 VALESGDDSVTTANF
-148 QTAIASLSDG
+148 QTAITSLSDG
-158 FSKAVNSQSPEA
+158 FSKAVGAQSPEA

-190 EFELKRDKARAEIA
+190 EFELKRDKERKAIA
-204 LRTDFANTER
+204 LRIDFSNTER
-214 ILQAVISQGFWV
+214 ILEATISQGFWV
-226 DSEGKRRSI
+226 DGEGQRQSI
-235 EDIIN
+235 ESIIT
-240 AERKNMNTKSL
+240 AERKNMAIK
-251 ALGNGQLAKEY
+251 ALTLGDGQLAKEY

-271 TAKVDVLTQFIVN
+271 TAKINVLTQFIVN

-311 EILAA
+311 QILGA

-334 SRYTLSQRTAEAKK
+334 SLYTLAQRQAEVKK
-348 DADVISFVS
+348 DADVIRFVS

-377 QINEIAKNNPEA
+377 QMNEIAKNNPEA
-389 IPLGV
+389 VPLGV

-401 DKDGNSMIEFNA
+401 DKDGNAMIEFNA
-413 LAMIYSGQITTPEQ
+413 LAMIYRGQITTPEQ
-427 LAAVPG
+427 LAAVRG
-433 LSGRQSVGLLKAL
+433 LSGKQSVGLLKAL

-452 NDRKLNAGLAKL
+452 NDTKLNAGLAKL

-525 NTEAVRAAQA
+525 NTEAVKAAQA
-535 RIDNYQKK
+535 RLTNYEK

-555 LPALELKAK
+555 LPALALKAK

>member
-1 MATLPRME
+1 ME

-133 VALESGDESVTTENF
+133 VALESGDDSVTTANF
-148 QTAIASLSDG
+148 QTAITSLSDG
-158 FSKAVNSQSPEA
+158 FSKAVSTQSPEA

-190 EFELKRDKARAEIA
+190 EFELKRDKERKAIA
-204 LRTDFANTER
+204 LRIDFSNTER
-214 ILQAVISQGFWV
+214 ILEATISQGFWV
-226 DSEGKRRSI
+226 DGEGQRQSI
-235 EDIIN
+235 ESIIT
-240 AERKNMNTKSL
+240 AERKNMAIK
-251 ALGNGQLAKEY
+251 ALTLGDGQLAKEY

-271 TAKVDVLTQFIVN
+271 TAKINVLTQFIVN

-311 EILAA
+311 QILAA

-334 SRYTLSQRTAEAKK
+334 SLYTLAQRQAEVKK

-377 QINEIAKNNPEA
+377 QMNEIAKNNPEA
-389 IPLGV
+389 VPLGV

-413 LAMIYSGQITTPEQ
+413 LAMIYRGQITTPEQ
-427 LAAVPG
+427 LAAVRG
-433 LSGRQSVGLLKAL
+433 LSGKQSVGLLKAL

-452 NDRKLNAGLAKL
+452 NDTKLNAGLAKL

-525 NTEAVRAAQA
+525 NTEAVKAAQA
-535 RIDNYQKK
+535 RLTNYEK

-555 LPALELKAK
+555 LPALALKAK

>member
-1 MATLPRME
+1 
-9 SGRMQAVGISGA
+9 MQAVGISGA

-133 VALESGDESVTTENF
+133 VALESGDDSVTTANF
-148 QTAIASLSDG
+148 QTAITSLSDG
-158 FSKAVNSQSPEA
+158 FSKAVGAQSPEA

-190 EFELKRDKARAEIA
+190 EFELKRDKERKAIA
-204 LRTDFANTER
+204 LRIDFSNTER
-214 ILQAVISQGFWV
+214 ILEATISQGFWV
-226 DSEGKRRSI
+226 DGEGQRQSI
-235 EDIIN
+235 ESIIT
-240 AERKNMNTKSL
+240 AERKNMAIK
-251 ALGNGQLAKEY
+251 ALTLGDGQLAKEY

-271 TAKVDVLTQFIVN
+271 TAKINVLTQFIVN

-311 EILAA
+311 QILGA

-334 SRYTLSQRTAEAKK
+334 SRYTLSQRTAEVKK
-348 DADVISFVS
+348 EADVISFVS

-377 QINEIAKNNPEA
+377 QMNEIAKNNPEA
-389 IPLGV
+389 VPLGV

-401 DKDGNSMIEFNA
+401 DKDGNAMIEFNA
-413 LAMIYSGQITTPEQ
+413 LAMIYRGQITTPEQ
-427 LAAVPG
+427 LAAVRG
-433 LSGRQSVGLLKAL
+433 LSGKQSVGLLKAL

-452 NDRKLNAGLAKL
+452 NDTKLNAGLAKL

-514 LTLEKEVSDAR
+514 LTLEKEVSDTR
-525 NTEAVRAAQA
+525 NTEAVKAAQA
-535 RIDNYQKK
+535 RLTNYEK

-555 LPALELKAK
+555 LPALALKAK

>member
-1 MATLPRME
+1 
-9 SGRMQAVGISGA
+9 MQAVGISGA

-133 VALESGDESVTTENF
+133 VALESGDDSVTTANF
-148 QTAIASLSDG
+148 QTAITSLSDG
-158 FSKAVNSQSPEA
+158 FGKAVGAQSPEA

-190 EFELKRDKARAEIA
+190 EFELKRDKERKAIA
-204 LRTDFANTER
+204 LRIDFSNTER
-214 ILQAVISQGFWV
+214 ILEATISQGFWV
-226 DSEGKRRSI
+226 DGEGQRQSI
-235 EDIIN
+235 ESIIT
-240 AERKNMNTKSL
+240 AERKNMAIK
-251 ALGNGQLAKEY
+251 ALTLGDGQLAKEY

-271 TAKVDVLTQFIVN
+271 TAKINVLTQFIVN
-284 DEAMMADPDLALQKL
+284 DETMMADPDLALQKL

-311 EILAA
+311 QILGA

-334 SRYTLSQRTAEAKK
+334 SLYTLAQRQAEVKK
-348 DADVISFVS
+348 DADVIRFVS

-377 QINEIAKNNPEA
+377 QMNEIAKNNPEA
-389 IPLGV
+389 VPLGV

-401 DKDGNSMIEFNA
+401 DKDGNAMIEFNA
-413 LAMIYSGQITTPEQ
+413 LAMIYRGQITTPEQ
-427 LAAVPG
+427 LAAVRG
-433 LSGRQSVGLLKAL
+433 LSGKQSVGLLKAL

-452 NDRKLNAGLAKL
+452 NDTKLNAGLAKL

-505 KYLSIESIL
+505 KFISTESIL

-525 NTEAVRAAQA
+525 NTEAVKAAQA
-535 RIDNYQKK
+535 RLTNYEK

-555 LPALELKAK
+555 LPALALKAK

>member
-1 MATLPRME
+1 
-9 SGRMQAVGISGA
+9 MQAIGISGA

-53 SGSLFNTAGTY
+53 SGSLFNTAGVY
-64 AAEQATRFAAENP
+64 AEEQATRFAAENP

-114 FQLSSAFEVEAR
+114 FQLSSTFEVEAR

-133 VALESGDESVTTENF
+133 VALESGDESVTTANF
-148 QTAIASLSDG
+148 QAAITSLSDG
-158 FSKAVNSQSPEA
+158 FSKVVGTQSPEA

-181 GNTVLQKAA
+181 GNTVLQKAS
-190 EFELKRDKARAEIA
+190 EFELKRDKERNEIA
-204 LRTDFANTER
+204 LRIDFSNTER
-214 ILQAVISQGFWV
+214 ILEATISQGFWV
-226 DSEGKRRSI
+226 DGDGQRQSI
-235 EDIIN
+235 ETIIT
-240 AERKNMNTKSL
+240 AERKNMAIKALT
-251 ALGNGQLAKEY
+251 LGNGQLAKEY

-271 TAKVDVLTQFIVN
+271 TAKINVLTKFIVN
-284 DEAMMADPDLALQKL
+284 DKAMMADPDLALKRL
-299 RTGDLGK
+299 RDGDLGK

-311 EILAA
+311 QILGA

-321 IKTISANVMTEAN
+321 IKAISANVMTEVN
-334 SRYTLSQRTAEAKK
+334 GLYTLSQRRAEAQK
-348 DADVISFVS
+348 DADVISFVN
-357 LYTQAIAMPVTDG
+357 LYTQAIAMPVSDG

-377 QINEIAKNNPEA
+377 QMNEIAKKNPDA
-389 IPLGV
+389 VPIGV

-413 LAMIYSGQITTPEQ
+413 LAMIYNGQITTPEQ
-427 LAAVPG
+427 LSRVPG
-433 LSGRQSVGLLKAL
+433 LSGKQSVSLLKAL
-446 ISQDKA
+446 VSQDKA
-452 NDRKLNAGLAKL
+452 NDRKLNAGLARL

-477 DPKGAQFKQLGAL
+477 DPKGAQFKQLGVL
-490 RARAASLQAQADADG
+490 RTRAASLQAQADADG
-505 KYLSIESIL
+505 KFISAESIL
-514 LTLEKEVSDAR
+514 LSLEKEVGDAR
-525 NTEAVRAAQA
+525 NTEAVRGAQA
-535 RIDNYQKK
+535 RIDNYQK

-555 LPALELKAK
+555 LPALTLKAQ
-564 GNKSRENILREI
+564 GNKTRENILREI
-576 TRQLNIIEGV
+576 IRQLNIVEGV
-586 NQ
+586 TQ

>member
-1 MATLPRME
+1 
-9 SGRMQAVGISGA
+9 MQAVGISGA

-133 VALESGDESVTTENF
+133 VALESGDDSVTTANF
-148 QTAIASLSDG
+148 QTAITSLSDG
-158 FSKAVNSQSPEA
+158 FSKAVGAQSPEA

-190 EFELKRDKARAEIA
+190 EFELKRDKERKAIA
-204 LRTDFANTER
+204 LRIDFSNTER
-214 ILQAVISQGFWV
+214 ILEATISQGFWV
-226 DSEGKRRSI
+226 DGEGQRQSI
-235 EDIIN
+235 ESIIT
-240 AERKNMNTKSL
+240 AERKNMAIK
-251 ALGNGQLAKEY
+251 ALTLGDGQLAKEY

-271 TAKVDVLTQFIVN
+271 TAKINVLTQFIVN

-311 EILAA
+311 QILGA

-334 SRYTLSQRTAEAKK
+334 SLYTLAQRQAEVKK
-348 DADVISFVS
+348 DADVIRFVS

-377 QINEIAKNNPEA
+377 QMNEIAKNNPEA
-389 IPLGV
+389 VPLGV

-401 DKDGNSMIEFNA
+401 DKDGNAMIEFNA
-413 LAMIYSGQITTPEQ
+413 LAMIYRGQITTPEQ
-427 LAAVPG
+427 LAAVRG
-433 LSGRQSVGLLKAL
+433 LSGKQSVGLLKAL

-452 NDRKLNAGLAKL
+452 NDTKLNAGLAKL

-514 LTLEKEVSDAR
+514 LTLEKEVSDTR
-525 NTEAVRAAQA
+525 NTEAVKAAQA
-535 RIDNYQKK
+535 RLTNYEK

-555 LPALELKAK
+555 LPALALKAK

>member
-1 MATLPRME
+1 
-9 SGRMQAVGISGA
+9 MQAVGISGA

-158 FSKAVNSQSPEA
+158 FSKAVSTQSPEA

-240 AERKNMNTKSL
+240 AERQNMTTKSL

-311 EILAA
+311 QILAA

-334 SRYTLSQRTAEAKK
+334 SRYTLRQRTAEAKK
-348 DADVISFVS
+348 DADVISFVN

-433 LSGRQSVGLLKAL
+433 LSGKQSVGLLKAL

-525 NTEAVRAAQA
+525 NTEAVKAAQA
-535 RIDNYQKK
+535 RIDNYQK

>member
-1 MATLPRME
+1 
-9 SGRMQAVGISGA
+9 MQAVGISGA

-53 SGSLFNTAGTY
+53 SGSLFNTASTY

-133 VALESGDESVTTENF
+133 VALESGDDSVTTANF
-148 QTAIASLSDG
+148 QTAITSLSDG
-158 FSKAVNSQSPEA
+158 FSKAVGAQSPEA

-190 EFELKRDKARAEIA
+190 EFELKRDKERKAIA
-204 LRTDFANTER
+204 LRIDFSNTER
-214 ILQAVISQGFWV
+214 ILEATISQGFWV
-226 DSEGKRRSI
+226 DGEGQRQSI
-235 EDIIN
+235 ESIIT
-240 AERKNMNTKSL
+240 AERKNMAIK
-251 ALGNGQLAKEY
+251 ALTLGDGQLAKEY

-271 TAKVDVLTQFIVN
+271 TAKINVLTQFIVN

-311 EILAA
+311 QILGA

-334 SRYTLSQRTAEAKK
+334 SLYTLAQRQAEVKK
-348 DADVISFVS
+348 DADVIWFVS

-377 QINEIAKNNPEA
+377 QMNEIAKNNPEA
-389 IPLGV
+389 VPLGV

-401 DKDGNSMIEFNA
+401 DKDGNAMIEFNA
-413 LAMIYSGQITTPEQ
+413 LAMIYRGQITTPEQ
-427 LAAVPG
+427 LAAVRG
-433 LSGRQSVGLLKAL
+433 LSGKQSVGLLKAL

-452 NDRKLNAGLAKL
+452 NDTKLNAGLAKL

-525 NTEAVRAAQA
+525 NTEAVKAAQA
-535 RIDNYQKK
+535 RLTNYEK

-555 LPALELKAK
+555 LPALALKAK

>member
-1 MATLPRME
+1 
-9 SGRMQAVGISGA
+9 MQAVGISGA

-133 VALESGDESVTTENF
+133 VALESGDDSVTTANF
-148 QTAIASLSDG
+148 QTAITSLSDG
-158 FSKAVNSQSPEA
+158 FSKAVGAQSPEA

-190 EFELKRDKARAEIA
+190 EFELKRDKERKAIA
-204 LRTDFANTER
+204 LRIDFSNTER
-214 ILQAVISQGFWV
+214 ILEATISQGFWV
-226 DSEGKRRSI
+226 DGEGQRQSI
-235 EDIIN
+235 ESIIT
-240 AERKNMNTKSL
+240 AERKNMAIK
-251 ALGNGQLAKEY
+251 ALTLGDGQLAKEY

-271 TAKVDVLTQFIVN
+271 TAKINVLTQFIVN

-311 EILAA
+311 QILGA

-348 DADVISFVS
+348 EADVISFVS

-377 QINEIAKNNPEA
+377 QMNEIAKNNPEA
-389 IPLGV
+389 VPLGV

-401 DKDGNSMIEFNA
+401 DKDGNAMIEFNA
-413 LAMIYSGQITTPEQ
+413 LAMIYRGQITTPEQ
-427 LAAVPG
+427 LAAVRG
-433 LSGRQSVGLLKAL
+433 LSGKQSVGLLKAL

-525 NTEAVRAAQA
+525 NTEAVKAAQA
-535 RIDNYQKK
+535 RLTNYEK

>member
-1 MATLPRME
+1 
-9 SGRMQAVGISGA
+9 MQAVGISGA

-77 ITNVQLQAA
+77 PTNVQLQAA

-133 VALESGDESVTTENF
+133 VALESGDDSVTTANF
-148 QTAIASLSDG
+148 QTAITSLSDG
-158 FSKAVNSQSPEA
+158 FSKAVGAQSPEA

-190 EFELKRDKARAEIA
+190 EFELKRDKERKAIA
-204 LRTDFANTER
+204 LRIDFSNTER
-214 ILQAVISQGFWV
+214 ILEATISQGFWV
-226 DSEGKRRSI
+226 DGEGQRQSI
-235 EDIIN
+235 ESIIT
-240 AERKNMNTKSL
+240 AERKNMAIK
-251 ALGNGQLAKEY
+251 ALTLGDGQLAKEY

-271 TAKVDVLTQFIVN
+271 TAKINVLTQFIVN
-284 DEAMMADPDLALQKL
+284 DETMMADPDLALQKL

-311 EILAA
+311 QILAA

-334 SRYTLSQRTAEAKK
+334 SLYTLAQRQAEVKK
-348 DADVISFVS
+348 DADVIRFVS

-377 QINEIAKNNPEA
+377 QMNEIAKNNPEA
-389 IPLGV
+389 VPLGV

-401 DKDGNSMIEFNA
+401 DKDGNAMIEFNA
-413 LAMIYSGQITTPEQ
+413 LAMIYRGQITTPEQ
-427 LAAVPG
+427 LAAVRG
-433 LSGRQSVGLLKAL
+433 LSGKQSVGLLKAL

-452 NDRKLNAGLAKL
+452 NDTKLNAGLAKL

-525 NTEAVRAAQA
+525 NTEAVKAAQA
-535 RIDNYQKK
+535 RLTNYEK

-555 LPALELKAK
+555 LPALALKAK

>member
-1 MATLPRME
+1 ME

-64 AAEQATRFAAENP
+64 AEEQATRFAAENP

-95 LNTGGGGAIYQRAM
+95 LNTGGGGAVYQRAM

-133 VALESGDESVTTENF
+133 VALESGDDSVTTANF
-148 QTAIASLSDG
+148 QTAITSLSDG
-158 FSKAVNSQSPEA
+158 FSKAVGAQSPEA

-190 EFELKRDKARAEIA
+190 EFELKRDKERKAIA
-204 LRTDFANTER
+204 LRIDFSNTER
-214 ILQAVISQGFWV
+214 ILEATISQGFWV
-226 DSEGKRRSI
+226 DGEGQRQSI
-235 EDIIN
+235 ESIIT
-240 AERKNMNTKSL
+240 AERKNMAIK
-251 ALGNGQLAKEY
+251 ALTLGDGQLAKEY

-271 TAKVDVLTQFIVN
+271 TAKINVLTQFIVN

-311 EILAA
+311 QILGA

-334 SRYTLSQRTAEAKK
+334 SLYTLAQRQAEVKK
-348 DADVISFVS
+348 DADVIRFVS

-377 QINEIAKNNPEA
+377 QMNEIAKNNPEA
-389 IPLGV
+389 VPLGV

-401 DKDGNSMIEFNA
+401 DKDGNAMIEFNA
-413 LAMIYSGQITTPEQ
+413 LAMIYRGQITTPEQ
-427 LAAVPG
+427 LAAVRG
-433 LSGRQSVGLLKAL
+433 LSGKQSVGLLKAL

-452 NDRKLNAGLAKL
+452 NDTKLNAGLAKL

-525 NTEAVRAAQA
+525 NTEAVKAAQA
-535 RIDNYQKK
+535 RLTNYEK

-555 LPALELKAK
+555 LPALALKAK

>member
-133 VALESGDESVTTENF
+133 VALESGDDSVTTANF
-148 QTAIASLSDG
+148 QTAITSLSDG
-158 FSKAVNSQSPEA
+158 FSKAVGAQSPEA

-190 EFELKRDKARAEIA
+190 EFELKRDKERKAIA
-204 LRTDFANTER
+204 LRIDFSNTER
-214 ILQAVISQGFWV
+214 ILEATISQGFWV
-226 DSEGKRRSI
+226 DGEGQRQSI
-235 EDIIN
+235 ESIIT
-240 AERKNMNTKSL
+240 AERKNMAIK
-251 ALGNGQLAKEY
+251 ALTLGDGQLAKEY

-271 TAKVDVLTQFIVN
+271 TAKINVLTQFIVN

-311 EILAA
+311 QILAA

-334 SRYTLSQRTAEAKK
+334 SLYTLAQRQAEVKK
-348 DADVISFVS
+348 DADVIRFVS

-377 QINEIAKNNPEA
+377 QMNEIAKNNPEA
-389 IPLGV
+389 VPLGV

-401 DKDGNSMIEFNA
+401 DKDGNAMIEFNA
-413 LAMIYSGQITTPEQ
+413 LAMIYRGQITTPEQ
-427 LAAVPG
+427 LAAVRG
-433 LSGRQSVGLLKAL
+433 LSGKQSVGLLKAL

-452 NDRKLNAGLAKL
+452 NDTKLNAGLAKL

-525 NTEAVRAAQA
+525 NTEAVKAAQA
-535 RIDNYQKK
+535 RLTNYEK